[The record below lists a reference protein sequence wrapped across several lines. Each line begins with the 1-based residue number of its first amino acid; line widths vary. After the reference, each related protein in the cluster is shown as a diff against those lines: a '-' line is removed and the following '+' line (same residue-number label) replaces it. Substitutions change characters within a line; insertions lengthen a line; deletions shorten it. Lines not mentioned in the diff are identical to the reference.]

1 MADETWPPA
10 DEAPKD
16 GPRRVTV
23 DGQTW
28 ECTQLHPSGR
38 TTWRLDGV
46 GPVVYLHADVGEMFR
61 AWFDAGRVFT
71 RGAP

>member
-1 MADETWPPA
+1 MSNETWPPA

-28 ECTQLHPSGR
+28 ECTLVHPSGR
-38 TTWRLDGV
+38 TTWRLDG
-46 GPVVYLHADVGEMFR
+46 GRPVVYLHADVGEMFR
-61 AWFDAGRVFT
+61 AWLASGRAFT
-71 RGAP
+71 MRQP